1 MKIELSKEQI
11 ELLARINAPYYPDR
25 DYDDDELIALEDAIT
40 DYVVM
45 HEIVDNDTTM
55 FGEELLDVHSF
66 IVDKYDS

>member
-1 MKIELSKEQI
+1 MKIELSKDQI

-40 DYVVM
+40 DYVLE
-45 HEIVDNDTTM
+45 HEAPNDEVTQ